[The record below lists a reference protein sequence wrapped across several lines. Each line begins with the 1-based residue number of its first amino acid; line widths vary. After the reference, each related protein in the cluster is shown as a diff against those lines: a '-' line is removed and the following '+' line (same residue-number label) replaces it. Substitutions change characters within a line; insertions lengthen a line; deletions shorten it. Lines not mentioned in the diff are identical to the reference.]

1 MQLALV
7 DNAVRDSNAVNRV
20 QLVLMLVEGC
30 AVATLLV
37 LYMWWLQ
44 HRVTQQR
51 YRVYS
56 VFLTVPVGMIR
67 ALASKTISI
76 SQGSDSEVRGAGRGW
91 VESGRG
97 PEGGQTGA

>member
-1 MQLALV
+1 M
-7 DNAVRDSNAVNRV
+7 DRAVEDSNAINRV

-37 LYMWWLQ
+37 AYMWWLQ

-56 VFLTVPVGMIR
+56 VFMAVPVGMIR
-67 ALASKTISI
+67 ALASRTIQI
-76 SQGSDSEVRGAGRGW
+76 SQGSDSDVSW
-91 VESGRG
+91 
-97 PEGGQTGA
+97 P